1 MKAAEDFI
9 TVVLYGHV
17 IAAVKQII
25 AARDQPYTIQD
36 IAHELVSKYISFN
49 LYQSPNQPDPATK
62 GTSYAYAV
70 NVLTLGMLWHTFHDA
85 VREGDGDRI
94 IRCWRFLLLV
104 FKHSGRKNY
113 SIEAFNLLAQMIK
126 LSPRKVA
133 ELKWNR
139 TINTHGRI
147 GHNMHATFMWMACR
161 VRKAG

>member
-70 NVLTLGMLWHTFHDA
+70 DVLTLGML
-85 VREGDGDRI
+85 
-94 IRCWRFLLLV
+94 
-104 FKHSGRKNY
+104 
-113 SIEAFNLLAQMIK
+113 
-126 LSPRKVA
+126 
-133 ELKWNR
+133 
-139 TINTHGRI
+139 
-147 GHNMHATFMWMACR
+147 
-161 VRKAG
+161 